1 MKLRTL
7 RQWPA
12 LFVTVLAFF
21 AGPMAY
27 GAEDRSVTSFLSGA
41 LDDGAVDRDLNG
53 AAGEVVALCRRAA
66 LEAESGHP
74 TAREFRALAERIDAV
89 VARVMDQPGERS
101 VRTQRALA
109 GVVLAA
115 EAMRNADNRIRK
127 AALVSLTSARMSRWR
142 VQDPALRPGRDVQGA
157 SA

>member
-27 GAEDRSVTSFLSGA
+27 GAEQRSVTSFLSGA
-41 LDDGAVDRDLNG
+41 LDDGAVDRELNG
-53 AAGEVVALCRRAA
+53 TVGEVVALCRSAA
-66 LEAESGHP
+66 LEAESGRP
-74 TAREFRALAERIDAV
+74 SAREFRALADGIDTV

-115 EAMRNADNRIRK
+115 EAMRSADNRIRK
-127 AALVSLTSARMSRWR
+127 AALVGLTSARTSRWPI
-142 VQDPALRPGRDVQGA
+142 QDPVLLPGGDV
-157 SA
+157 

>member
-27 GAEDRSVTSFLSGA
+27 GADDRSVTAILSGA
-41 LDDGAVDRDLNG
+41 LEDGAVDQELNG
-53 AAGEVVALCRRAA
+53 TFGEVVALCRRASLA
-66 LEAESGHP
+66 AESGHP
-74 TAREFRALAERIDAV
+74 AAREFRALADGIDAV
-89 VARVMDQPGERS
+89 VARVMDKPGEAS

-115 EAMRNADNRIRK
+115 EAMRNTDNRIRK
-127 AALVSLTSARMSRWR
+127 AALISLTSARTSRWR
-142 VQDPALRPGRDVQGA
+142 PQDPPLMSGSDV
-157 SA
+157 